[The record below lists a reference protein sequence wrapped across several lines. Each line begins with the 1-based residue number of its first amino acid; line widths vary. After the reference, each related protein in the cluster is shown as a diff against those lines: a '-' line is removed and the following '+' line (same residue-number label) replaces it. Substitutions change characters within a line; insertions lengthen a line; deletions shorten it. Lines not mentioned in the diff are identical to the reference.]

1 MNKQELINVPRI
13 LFPIGTEILIK
24 GKIVGLKVLDDRFVE
39 NVVKLDYGEQIIAP
53 NDAIYVKDEPET
65 GHADEAP
72 RYLKNILARLREL
85 PLHNREVWLKVIM
98 SEFKQDFS
106 HAKWREGYEQG
117 KLEGMVEREKV
128 KVPQFVADWYE
139 ENKDS
144 FEFNVWDWIAFRDE
158 AKKSENREFNNWIN
172 DSRENPIQTLVNMHQ
187 FGYEVEAEKRY
198 YVRFKWIEEA
208 YSYLTFIKRFDAW
221 TLADIK
227 LDKKFRSAHTRKQLE
242 EAGFGWVFDCPGIEV
257 EEVEV

>member
-1 MNKQELINVPRI
+1 MNIKA
-13 LFPIGTEILIK
+13 LIK
-24 GKIVGLKVLDDRFVE
+24 KYEAVECVVGIVSGKTILKTVLKDL
-39 NVVKLDYGEQIIAP
+39 KQL
-53 NDAIYVKDEPET
+53 DEPET

-85 PLHNREVWLKVIM
+85 PDHDREVWLKAIM

-128 KVPQFVADWYE
+128 KVKQFVADWYE

-158 AKKSENREFNNWIN
+158 AKKIENREFNNWIN
-172 DSRENPIQTLVNMHQ
+172 DSRENPIQTLVNMHR
-187 FGYEVEAEKRY
+187 FGYEVEEEKRY
-198 YVRFKWIEEA
+198 FVKITAAEQ
-208 YSYLTFIKRFDAW
+208 YLVKVEDENFLGFLQSR
-221 TLADIK
+221 LRS
-227 LDKKFRSAHTRKQLE
+227 KFTRKELE
-242 EAGFGWVFDCPGIEV
+242 EAGFGWVFDCPGIEI
-257 EEVEV
+257 EEAEG

>member
-1 MNKQELINVPRI
+1 MNIKA
-13 LFPIGTEILIK
+13 LIK
-24 GKIVGLKVLDDRFVE
+24 KYEAVECVVGIVSGKTILKTVLKDL
-39 NVVKLDYGEQIIAP
+39 KQL
-53 NDAIYVKDEPET
+53 DEPET

-85 PLHNREVWLKVIM
+85 PDHDREVWLKAIM

-128 KVPQFVADWYE
+128 KVKQFVADWYE

-158 AKKSENREFNNWIN
+158 AEKLENREFNNWIN
-172 DSRENPIQTLVNMHQ
+172 NSRENPIQTLVNMHQ
-187 FGYEVEAEKRY
+187 FGYEVEEEKRY
-198 YVRFKWIEEA
+198 FVKITAAEQYLVRVEDENFLGFLQ
-208 YSYLTFIKRFDAW
+208 SRLRS
-221 TLADIK
+221 
-227 LDKKFRSAHTRKQLE
+227 KFTRKQLE
-242 EAGFGWVFDCPGIEV
+242 EAGFGWVFDCEGIEI

>member
-1 MNKQELINVPRI
+1 MNIKA
-13 LFPIGTEILIK
+13 LIK
-24 GKIVGLKVLDDRFVE
+24 KYEAVECVVGIVSGKTILKTVLKDL
-39 NVVKLDYGEQIIAP
+39 KQL
-53 NDAIYVKDEPET
+53 DEPET

-85 PLHNREVWLKVIM
+85 PDHDREVWLKAIM

-128 KVPQFVADWYE
+128 KVKQFVADWYE

-158 AKKSENREFNNWIN
+158 AKKIENREFNNWIN
-172 DSRENPIQTLVNMHQ
+172 DSRENPIQILVNMHQ
-187 FGYEVEAEKRY
+187 FGYEIEKEKQY
-198 YVRFKWIEEA
+198 LVKIKATKHYLVKDGNGKIFFSLAFKG
-208 YSYLTFIKRFDAW
+208 YFT
-221 TLADIK
+221 
-227 LDKKFRSAHTRKQLE
+227 KKELE
-242 EAGFGWVFDCPGIEV
+242 EAGFGWVFDCEGVEVQEV
-257 EEVEV
+257 EG